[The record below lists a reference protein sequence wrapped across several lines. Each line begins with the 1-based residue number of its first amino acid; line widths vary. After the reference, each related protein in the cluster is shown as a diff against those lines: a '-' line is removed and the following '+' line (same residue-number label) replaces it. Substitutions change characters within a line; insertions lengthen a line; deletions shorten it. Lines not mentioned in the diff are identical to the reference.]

1 MKRAPRWQSRTVRAI
16 IYGALPCLLG
26 LGAACY
32 LRWSGSVWL
41 AISGSFWP
49 IILTSASLAILIRLA
64 FSPYDDRLIATSAW
78 LTLLVTW
85 FYVPMWASA
94 VQVQHTAALIDRDGH
109 VRLAS
114 DVARQPGYD
123 VWLLTNNPRIRIVH
137 NTSGVVATNSLI
149 LNYRYAEPYI
159 ATRRDQDNLLDPI
172 SNAANAILQ
181 EEAKRPRASRIALI
195 DDEAARKV
203 VLEKICQAAA
213 TGAQSACPIKMT
225 LIPQSEATALGATWS
240 KFYSEKEAV
249 QEKHAPT
256 LMRLLTQSDAPL
268 VDRDQVFA
276 ALLECA
282 DSISQISQV
291 AQKPYW
297 LTDDQLAE
305 LITRIMASPEGGNEA
320 AAIVAKVVRL
330 KSEQRRALRAKAIDE
345 ASIAALLD
353 HAIALRITDSE
364 LVQLASRMRETFS
377 SSPGVA
383 VRALELFGERLP
395 SETQQDA
402 IRGIVK
408 AKASYALTA
417 LTNLNFS
424 AELREEL
431 MQKVLADAD
440 YGDFAQAKL
449 SKDKVQGMFTPKE
462 MRALIEMAVRRSE
475 DSEKWMNFTLGSL
488 AISEMTPSE
497 RRSLLTGLLF
507 KSPRAALEFV
517 SENRRYLEQ
526 EEINEVTRDYTR
538 TIAADLCLHLSHRNA
553 NRRIEYFSEEQLQ
566 ILRDCADAK

>member
-1 MKRAPRWQSRTVRAI
+1 
-16 IYGALPCLLG
+16 LG
-26 LGAACY
+26 LGAAYY

-41 AISGSFWP
+41 AIAGTFWP
-49 IILTSASLAILIRLA
+49 IFLTCTSVAILIRLV
-64 FSPYDDRLIATSAW
+64 FSPYDDRMIATSAW

-85 FYVPMWASA
+85 FYVPMWVSA
-94 VQVQHTAALIDRDGH
+94 IQVPHAAALIDSGGR

-114 DVARQPGYD
+114 EVARLPGYE
-123 VWLLTNNPRIRIVH
+123 VWLLTNNPHIRIVR
-137 NTSGVVATNSLI
+137 NTSGTVVTNFLH
-149 LNYRYAEPYI
+149 LNYSYAEPYI
-159 ATRRDQDNLLDPI
+159 ATRPHQDDLLDPI
-172 SNAANAILQ
+172 SSAATAILQ
-181 EEAKRPRASRIALI
+181 EEAKRPRASRIALL
-195 DDEAARKV
+195 DDDSARKR
-203 VLEKICQAAA
+203 VLEKICRTAVGDQA
-213 TGAQSACPIKMT
+213 ACPIKMS
-225 LIPQSEATALGATWS
+225 LIPQNEATAIGATWS

-305 LITRIMASPEGGNEA
+305 LLGRIMASPESGNEA

-330 KSEQRRALRAKAIDE
+330 KSEQRSKLRAKAIDE
-345 ASIAALLD
+345 ATIAVLLD
-353 HAIALRITDSE
+353 HAVAMRITDAE
-364 LVQLASRMRETFS
+364 IAQLALRMRAAFS
-377 SSPGVA
+377 TNPGDA

-402 IRGIVK
+402 VSEIVK
-408 AKASYALTA
+408 AKASYALMA
-417 LTNLNFS
+417 LAHLNFS
-424 AELREEL
+424 TELRDDL
-431 MQKVLADAD
+431 MKKVLADAD
-440 YGDFAQAKL
+440 YGDFSQAKL
-449 SKDKVQGMFTPKE
+449 SKEKVQGMFTPKE
-462 MRALIEMAVRRSE
+462 MRALIEMAVKRSE

-488 AISEMTPSE
+488 AISEMTPAE

-526 EEINEVTRDYTR
+526 EEVNEVTRDYTR

-553 NRRIEYFSEEQLQ
+553 NRRIEYFSEDQLQ
-566 ILRDCADAK
+566 ILRDCAQAK

>member
-1 MKRAPRWQSRTVRAI
+1 MKRAPRWQSRTARAI
-16 IYGALPCLLG
+16 VYGALPCLIG
-26 LGAACY
+26 LGAAYY

-41 AISGSFWP
+41 AITGSLWP
-49 IILTSASLAILIRLA
+49 IVLTCASLAILIRLA
-64 FSPYDDRLIATSAW
+64 FSPYDDRMIATSAW

-85 FYVPMWASA
+85 FFVPMWASA
-94 VQVQHTAALIDRDGH
+94 IQVPHAAALIDRDGR

-114 DVARQPGYD
+114 EVARLPGYG

-137 NTSGVVATNSLI
+137 NTSGTVATNSLL

-159 ATRRDQDNLLDPI
+159 ASRRHQDDLLDPI
-172 SNAANAILQ
+172 SSAATAILQ
-181 EEAKRPRASRIALI
+181 EEVKRPRASRIALL

-203 VLEKICQAAA
+203 VLEKICRAA
-213 TGAQSACPIKMT
+213 TGSQMACPIKMT
-225 LIPQSEATALGATWS
+225 LVPQNEATAVGATWS

-305 LITRIMASPEGGNEA
+305 LITRIMASSESGNEA

-353 HAIALRITDSE
+353 HAVALRITDSE
-364 LVQLASRMRETFS
+364 LAKLASRMRSAFS
-377 SSPGVA
+377 ASPGVA

-395 SETQQDA
+395 PQSQQDA
-402 IRGIVK
+402 VRDIVK
-408 AKASYALTA
+408 AKASFALMA
-417 LTNLNFS
+417 LAHLNFS
-424 AELREEL
+424 AELRDEL
-431 MQKVLADAD
+431 MKKVLTDAD

-449 SKDKVQGMFTPKE
+449 SKENVQGMFTPKE
-462 MRALIEMAVRRSE
+462 MRALIEMAVKRSE

-526 EEINEVTRDYTR
+526 EEVNEVTRDYTR

-553 NRRIEYFSEEQLQ
+553 NRRMEYFSEAQLQ
-566 ILRDCADAK
+566 ILRDCAGTK